1 MSNGIQGPV
10 TFSRHIVSQI
20 KAKGFTTEQVMSA
33 IRNPDRVTEVRR
45 YPGQMRYCGAGVAV
59 VMDANHAITVYLD
72 GTPTPLREDQL
83 SDPEALAS
91 KRAIR

>member
-20 KAKGFTTEQVMSA
+20 RAKGFTPEQVISA
-33 IRNPDRVTEVRR
+33 IRTPQRITEVRR

-59 VMDANHAITVYLD
+59 VMDGSHAITVYLD

-83 SDPEALAS
+83 SDPDALAS
-91 KRAIR
+91 KRALR